1 MRDIAVVS
9 IARTPVAKALKG
21 GFRDTRP
28 DTLLGLA
35 IKEAINRAEG
45 LDPAVLGD
53 VIAGCAFPE
62 GDQGMN
68 VARVASFLAGVPN
81 EVPAMTVN
89 RFCSSGIQ
97 AMASAAGRI
106 AMGGID
112 AAIAGG
118 VECMSAVPMGGGKP
132 SANPE
137 LFERYPEAY
146 ASMGITAENVA
157 KKYDVSREVQDEVAA
172 NSNQRACAAI
182 EAGKF
187 DKETFP
193 VTTTVFTDDGPEE
206 ITVTT
211 DEGPRAGTTK
221 EGLAK
226 LRPVFDVKGTV
237 TAGNASQMSDGAA
250 AAVLMTVE
258 KAEELNIKPLAIFR
272 HFVVVGCD
280 PEIMGIGPL
289 PAIKKLWETS
299 GLTDADIPV
308 YEINEAFAAQAAYC
322 VRELGIDPAKV
333 NPNGG
338 AIALGH
344 PLGGTGAI
352 LSAKILHEMERE
364 DHRFGV
370 VSMCIGGGM
379 GAAGLFERV

>member
-1 MRDIAVVS
+1 M
-9 IARTPVAKALKG
+9 
-21 GFRDTRP
+21 
-28 DTLLGLA
+28 
-35 IKEAINRAEG
+35 
-45 LDPAVLGD
+45 
-53 VIAGCAFPE
+53 
-62 GDQGMN
+62 
-68 VARVASFLAGVPN
+68 
-81 EVPAMTVN
+81 
-89 RFCSSGIQ
+89 
-97 AMASAAGRI
+97 
-106 AMGGID
+106 
-112 AAIAGG
+112 
-118 VECMSAVPMGGGKP
+118 
-132 SANPE
+132 
-137 LFERYPEAY
+137 
-146 ASMGITAENVA
+146 
-157 KKYDVSREVQDEVAA
+157 AA